1 MGNNNFKQGGSSM
14 NDFVK
19 GAGFGLIAG
28 VTVAA
33 MLAGNKRFTRDAMR
47 NAEKAKQAISDM
59 FDSVGYVFHK

>member
-1 MGNNNFKQGGSSM
+1 M
-14 NDFVK
+14 NDFIK
-19 GAGFGLIAG
+19 GAGLGIIAG
-28 VTVAA
+28 VTVTA